1 MDEFLLVLSWLA
13 PLLAAPLSLH
23 RRGAW
28 LLPLAAL
35 PALLTA
41 VTVPV
46 GTHTEISWLL
56 LGAHFGLD
64 ASARVFLLFTALLWL
79 LAGLQAVL
87 TMRGDPHWVR
97 FQIFFLLAMAGNLW
111 LIIGQDMVNFFLGF
125 ALMGLAAYGM
135 VIHRGDS
142 ISLRAGRVYLAMT
155 IAAEV
160 ILFAALLFIFRHTE
174 TLLPQPTQLVGLSH
188 WAIGLLVVGLGIKAA
203 LFPLHSWL
211 PLAYSAAP
219 IPASAM
225 LSGAMSKAALI
236 GWMRFLPLG
245 HEALWSWGSL
255 LITLGTL
262 TVLYAIPV
270 GLVQTNP
277 KVVLAYSSVGKM
289 GLMTAIL
296 GLALLEPE
304 LTPLVLTT
312 LIFYAAHH
320 GLAKGALFLGLG
332 VVRATTQGW
341 LLLMLA
347 IPALVL
353 AGAPFTSGALAKS
366 LVKPALHELGGL
378 WTQVLPVVLVM
389 STIATTLLMARF
401 LTLTATARRDTAH
414 ATPWIAVPWLALIGA
429 LLGMPYLTDYAF
441 PAVVDSWPLGAGVS
455 LALLTLLLRPRWSA
469 RLVGQV
475 PAGDVLEPVTHLARR
490 LRYGLSQY
498 VLNHRQSRS
507 NDITVRVRL
516 AKTLSHRMPTR
527 RSLEQHLRAW
537 PVAGAATLGIG
548 AAFLL
553 LLWTPS

>member
-1 MDEFLLVLSWLA
+1 MNDFLLAFSWLA

-28 LLPLAAL
+28 LVPLAAL

-41 VTVPV
+41 VTVPL
-46 GTHTEISWLL
+46 GTHTEVSWLL

-97 FQIFFLLAMAGNLW
+97 FQVFFLLAMAGNLW
-111 LIIGQDMVNFFLGF
+111 LIVGQDMVNFFLGF

-135 VIHRGDS
+135 VIHRGDTF
-142 ISLRAGRVYLAMT
+142 SLRAGRVYLAMT
-155 IAAEV
+155 LAAEV

-188 WAIGLLVVGLGIKAA
+188 WAIGLLVVGLGIKAG
-203 LFPLHSWL
+203 LVLLHVWL
-211 PLAYSAAP
+211 PLAHPAAP
-219 IPASAM
+219 VPASAV
-225 LSGAMSKAALI
+225 LSGTMIKAALI

-255 LITLGTL
+255 LITLGVL

-320 GLAKGALFLGLG
+320 GLAKGALFLGVG

-341 LLLMLA
+341 LLLTLA

-353 AGAPFTSGALAKS
+353 AGAPFTSGAMAKA
-366 LVKPALHELGGL
+366 LVKPAMHVSGEL
-378 WTQVLPVVLVM
+378 WMQILPVVLVI

-401 LTLTATARRDTAH
+401 LTLMAAERRVTVPF
-414 ATPWIAVPWLALIGA
+414 TPWIAAPWLVLIGA
-429 LLGMPYLTDYAF
+429 LLGMPYLTDHSF
-441 PAVVDSWPLGAGVS
+441 PSIVDGWPLAAGAF
-455 LALLTLLLRPRWSA
+455 LALLVLNLPSAWAA
-469 RLVGQV
+469 RLIGRI
-475 PAGDVLEPVTHLARR
+475 PPGDVLEPITDLARR
-490 LRYGLSQY
+490 LTHGLNRYPKNGFQAYGDLI
-498 VLNHRQSRS
+498 SRS
-507 NDITVRVRL
+507 VPLT
-516 AKTLSHRMPTR
+516 KTLSHRVAKLF
-527 RSLEQHLRAW
+527 SLEQRLRAW
-537 PVAGAATLGIG
+537 PVAGASTLGLG
-548 AAFLL
+548 AALLL
-553 LLWTPS
+553 LLWTTS

>member
-1 MDEFLLVLSWLA
+1 MNEFLLVFSWLA

-28 LLPLAAL
+28 LVPLAAL

-79 LAGLQAVL
+79 VAGLQAVL

-135 VIHRGDS
+135 VIHRGDLM
-142 ISLRAGRVYLAMT
+142 SLRAGRVYLAMT

-174 TLLPQPTQLVGLSH
+174 TLLPQPAQLVGLSH
-188 WAIGLLVVGLGIKAA
+188 WAIGLLVISLGIKAG
-203 LFPLHSWL
+203 LVLLHVWL
-211 PLAYSAAP
+211 PLAHPAAP
-219 IPASAM
+219 VPASAV
-225 LSGAMSKAALI
+225 LSGTMIKAALI

-296 GLALLEPE
+296 GLALLEPT
-304 LTPLVLTT
+304 LTPIILTT

-320 GLAKGALFLGLG
+320 GLAKGALFLGVG
-332 VVRATTQGW
+332 VIRVTTQGW
-341 LLLMLA
+341 LLLVLA

-353 AGAPFTSGALAKS
+353 AGAPFTSGAMAKA

-378 WTQVLPVVLVM
+378 WTQVLPLVLLM

-401 LTLTATARRDTAH
+401 LTLMQSSRHGAAH
-414 ATPWIAVPWLALIGA
+414 ATLWIALPWLVLIGA

-441 PAVVDSWPLGAGVS
+441 PSLVDSWPLVAGSS
-455 LALLTLLLRPRWSA
+455 LALLALHLRPRWSL
-469 RLVGQV
+469 RLIGRI
-475 PAGDVLEPVTHLARR
+475 PAGDVLEPATHLARR
-490 LRYGLSQY
+490 LVYGLNSY
-498 VLNHRQSRS
+498 LTTGYQSNNGFIDKSVPLVNTLRH
-507 NDITVRVRL
+507 NA
-516 AKTLSHRMPTR
+516 AKL
-527 RSLEQHLRAW
+527 RSLEQNLRAW
-537 PVAGAATLGIG
+537 PIAGAATLSIVGV
-548 AAFLL
+548 LL
-553 LLWTPS
+553 FLLWTTS